1 MVSWGV
7 IPLFPSAPGVVVA
20 IPANNEGE
28 RLALCL
34 AALAGQRDE
43 LGAPLADTAFE
54 VLVFANNCT
63 DQTAAIARHLR
74 DDLPFP
80 LTVVEETLSP
90 ERATAGWARRRAM
103 DEAAD
108 HLTAAHRYDGLILTT
123 DADSVVAPTWIAATL
138 RAVAEGADAVAGYV
152 DGMPAEKLGLGSAF
166 LTRGRREEGYLRVIA
181 EVYAVCDP
189 RPHDPWPNHRVSSGA
204 SLAVTLAAYRAIG
217 GLPTPA
223 VGEDA
228 ALTFALDCAGFRVR
242 HAMDVC
248 VSTSCRLNGRAPG
261 GAADT
266 MRQRHAV
273 PDMPCGDDLEPAL
286 AMIRRAILKGRL
298 RRLFETGLLHIDR
311 AWLRWLGLSEAMAR
325 GLLDTAQDLAFEEF
339 WAALSASSPVLAHR
353 ATLRPADLPRQVRRA
368 EVFLRLCR
376 AAPARTPAAFSR
388 EVA

>member
-20 IPANNEGE
+20 IPANDEAE

-34 AALAGQRDE
+34 AALAGQRDDC
-43 LGAPLADTAFE
+43 GAPLPDTAFE
-54 VLVFANNCT
+54 VLVFANNCS
-63 DQTAAIARHLR
+63 DETAEIARRLR
-74 DDLPFP
+74 GDLPYA
-80 LTVVEETLSP
+80 LTVIEETLP
-90 ERATAGWARRRAM
+90 PARATAGWARRRAM
-103 DEAAD
+103 DEAAA

-123 DADSVVAPTWIAATL
+123 DADSVVSPTWVAATL

-152 DGMPAEKLGLGSAF
+152 DGMPAEKLALGPAF
-166 LTRGRREEGYLRVIA
+166 VTRGRREEAYLRVIA
-181 EVYAVCDP
+181 EVYALCDP

-228 ALTFALDCAGFRVR
+228 ALTHALDCAGFRVR
-242 HAMDVC
+242 HAMDVS
-248 VSTSCRLNGRAPG
+248 VATSCRLNGRAPG

-273 PDMPCGDDLEPAL
+273 PDTPCGADLEPAL
-286 AMIRRAILKGRL
+286 GMIRRAILKGRL
-298 RRLFETGLLHIDR
+298 RRLAEAGLLHADR
-311 AWLRWLGLSEAMAR
+311 AWRTWLQLPDSVAR
-325 GLLDTAQDLAFEEF
+325 DLLDTAQDRPFEEF
-339 WAALSASSPVLAHR
+339 WTTVSAASPLLAAR
-353 ATLRPADLPRQVRRA
+353 VALRPAELPRQTRRA
-368 EVFLRLCR
+368 EAFLRLCR
-376 AAPARTPAAFSR
+376 VTPAGAPAAFSR